1 MRVITPVAF
10 LGTSA
15 GLGVDWRQ
23 QPPTLPTAQNCK
35 DSAESGDG
43 ANAFG
48 FPSGAHY
55 NPGRPASET
64 IRSSKALTRRS
75 WIQHTWLSTP
85 AMILMSSTAQAAL
98 AHDYNPRD
106 LPAHSPTRLSVFAK
120 WTKDQDTSSRF
131 QSNGEEASSGDESS
145 TSNEE
150 DAISKF
156 SVSSKSS

>member
-15 GLGVDWRQ
+15 GLGVAWRQ

-48 FPSGAHY
+48 FPSGAHDK
-55 NPGRPASET
+55 RPASKT
-64 IRSSKALTRRS
+64 IKSSKALTRRS
-75 WIQHTWLSTP
+75 WIQNTWLSTP
-85 AMILMSSTAQAAL
+85 AIILMSSTAQAAL
-98 AHDYNPRD
+98 AHDNNPRD

-120 WTKDQDTSSRF
+120 WTKDQDTSSRG